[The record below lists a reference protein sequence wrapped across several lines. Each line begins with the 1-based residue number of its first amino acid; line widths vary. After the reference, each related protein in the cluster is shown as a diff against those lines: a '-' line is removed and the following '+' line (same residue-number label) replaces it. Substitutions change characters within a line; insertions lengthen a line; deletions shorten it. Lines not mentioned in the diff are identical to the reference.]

1 MPKGGRRPG
10 AGNPDFAGPDNPQ
23 KLNPWQKDETRPKG
37 GRPKGSKNL
46 KSSYR
51 ILKDLYG
58 SGELMPLDFMIS
70 EMRRLAKEAT
80 DDSLR
85 EARMLAQAAA
95 PYCHPRLQAI
105 MAKTTLESGDTLT
118 ALLRAIDG
126 STTGIS
132 DCEEPEEPTL
142 AIGSPIHVRH

>member
-10 AGNPDFAGPDNPQ
+10 AG
-23 KLNPWQKDETRPKG
+23 RPPGKRRAPG
-37 GRPKGSKNL
+37 AGRPNGSPNL
-46 KSSYR
+46 KSSYK
-51 ILKDLYG
+51 ILKEL
-58 SGELMPLDFMIS
+58 GELMPLDFMIS

-126 STTGIS
+126 STTGIG
-132 DCEEPEEPTL
+132 DCEEPKEPAL